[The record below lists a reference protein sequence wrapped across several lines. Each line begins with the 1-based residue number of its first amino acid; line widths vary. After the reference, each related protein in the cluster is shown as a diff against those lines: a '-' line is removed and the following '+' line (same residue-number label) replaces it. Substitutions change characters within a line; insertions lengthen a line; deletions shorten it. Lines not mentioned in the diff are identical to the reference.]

1 MKSDKNKQFY
11 IDKLSQYIDKYGM
24 ELDTDTISMMIDME
38 LSDTIFEQHMDSCQ
52 KLNLVIIFMQWICVV
67 VNCILLFFRVHIG
80 IAVSIITTLLLIVVL
95 VNNHIHNKTWKQA
108 KERNKCI
115 QELIDETQR
124 LSVSK
129 GVAIQAKVS
138 ATLGQLTVGLP
149 GPQHPWFEFWG
160 IAATEAFTNLY
171 FALPNMITITN
182 DVFETTKDI
191 DYYFDIQSNE
201 TLYYLTKVMSPE
213 SMKKKR
219 LSKQINE

>member
-115 QELIDETQR
+115 QELIKLLKLNTRLETIR
-124 LSVSK
+124 ELEN
-129 GVAIQAKVS
+129 
-138 ATLGQLTVGLP
+138 T
-149 GPQHPWFEFWG
+149 
-160 IAATEAFTNLY
+160 Y
-171 FALPNMITITN
+171 
-182 DVFETTKDI
+182 DI
-191 DYYFDIQSNE
+191 DFNE
-201 TLYYLTKVMSPE
+201 LQDKLD
-213 SMKKKR
+213 R
-219 LSKQINE
+219 NEE